1 MDYATL
7 ENVEVEC
14 GEDAEGR
21 TSSPAKN
28 SSHYYLS
35 FRLLMSRNSEG
46 RTEQMCLV
54 AESRYCC
61 FQLPTAMKYRKMTKK
76 YQKIFQ
82 WDSITLGI
90 EIDCRNKSVALSL
103 LVI

>member
-1 MDYATL
+1 MVTDYATL

-21 TSSPAKN
+21 TTSPAKN

-61 FQLPTAMKYRKMTKK
+61 FQLPSAPC
-76 YQKIFQ
+76 
-82 WDSITLGI
+82 
-90 EIDCRNKSVALSL
+90 EISQDFNVLTFKGAT
-103 LVI
+103 

>member
-1 MDYATL
+1 MPSEESFVVMDYATL

-61 FQLPTAMKYRKMTKK
+61 FQLPTAMKYHKMTKK
-76 YQKIFQ
+76 Y
-82 WDSITLGI
+82 
-90 EIDCRNKSVALSL
+90 
-103 LVI
+103 

>member
-1 MDYATL
+1 MVMDYATL

-28 SSHYYLS
+28 SSHYYLA

-61 FQLPTAMKYRKMTKK
+61 QFPSAMKYHKMTKK
-76 YQKIFQ
+76 YQKVF
-82 WDSITLGI
+82 
-90 EIDCRNKSVALSL
+90 K
-103 LVI
+103 